1 MFPDFN
7 SVAWYTIL
15 KHLTGSFVPVSAE
28 GEAGYFIC
36 KFFSIYSLVDLLF
49 FIYNRLWCML
59 YTKSGFSSFSPVM
72 VLCLILSKKLIYLHF
87 TFMHLANNLFKVIY
101 KRGSQQYS
109 VPVFI
114 RKLRK
119 QAREVEKCMLFI
131 YVWFCS

>member
-1 MFPDFN
+1 MVYVGTLNLGFHP
-7 SVAWYTIL
+7 
-15 KHLTGSFVPVSAE
+15 
-28 GEAGYFIC
+28 
-36 KFFSIYSLVDLLF
+36 LVQSWF
-49 FIYNRLWCML
+49 
-59 YTKSGFSSFSPVM
+59 
-72 VLCLILSKKLIYLHF
+72 CLILSKKLIYLHF

-101 KRGSQQYS
+101 KRGSQLYS